1 MLYNL
6 SNIVNYMIPI
16 SKSLKVGLQKKKILR
31 FTISHDYLFDVIIP
45 YLL

>member
-16 SKSLKVGLQKKKILR
+16 SKSLKVGLQKKENLW
-31 FTISHDYLFDVIIP
+31 FTVSQDYLFDVIP